1 MPMQLVGT
9 RSRAIRRR
17 TSKNGANLK
26 TGQADGQEPQLRE
39 RKSGFA
45 EAAKR
50 SVETCSAGRAG
61 AHLPAPAERA
71 RSYHFC
77 GARHWP
83 NWWASDRILRA
94 FSAWPKTLKTQD
106 SQPLSKYLPRKVLPI
121 SPGRLVPGAYSE
133 GSPRVAQAQPDFP
146 TIRRSKNAP
155 ARLTRII
162 HTTCIPVRH
171 A

>member
-61 AHLPAPAERA
+61 ARPERVPTGAGGAA
-71 RSYHFC
+71 RSYHF
-77 GARHWP
+77 
-83 NWWASDRILRA
+83 
-94 FSAWPKTLKTQD
+94 
-106 SQPLSKYLPRKVLPI
+106 Y
-121 SPGRLVPGAYSE
+121 GAYQRFNSNQKQRP
-133 GSPRVAQAQPDFP
+133 SCQPSFSM
-146 TIRRSKNAP
+146 RA
-155 ARLTRII
+155 
-162 HTTCIPVRH
+162 
-171 A
+171 

>member
-39 RKSGFA
+39 RKSAFA

-61 AHLPAPAERA
+61 AHPGAGGAA
-71 RSYHFC
+71 RSYHFYDAAASPDRAS
-77 GARHWP
+77 GSFTESGLDDP
-83 NWWASDRILRA
+83 NSLNTYP
-94 FSAWPKTLKTQD
+94 AW
-106 SQPLSKYLPRKVLPI
+106 RC
-121 SPGRLVPGAYSE
+121 
-133 GSPRVAQAQPDFP
+133 
-146 TIRRSKNAP
+146 KNAKVFS
-155 ARLTRII
+155 LNSSTFS
-162 HTTCIPVRH
+162 
-171 A
+171 

>member
-61 AHLPAPAERA
+61 AHPHKR
-71 RSYHFC
+71 
-77 GARHWP
+77 
-83 NWWASDRILRA
+83 
-94 FSAWPKTLKTQD
+94 
-106 SQPLSKYLPRKVLPI
+106 
-121 SPGRLVPGAYSE
+121 
-133 GSPRVAQAQPDFP
+133 
-146 TIRRSKNAP
+146 
-155 ARLTRII
+155 
-162 HTTCIPVRH
+162 
-171 A
+171 